1 MRVLVLAAS
10 PREDGNSRLMADAL
24 LEGAIEAGHEVEL
37 VDLNREMSGGFLR
50 DCRRCRLPDGTCSIQ
65 DDYGELL
72 TRKVAS
78 ADGLVYATPLYWYG
92 IAAVLKNFFD
102 RMVCYLSA
110 SHPESEQVVASMAGK
125 RSALLLA
132 SEERYPALAIGVV
145 AQLQEM
151 SRYLDHQFVG
161 VVTGV
166 GNKRGEV
173 ALDPAD
179 PLGAARQLG
188 TSLFDVH
195 YSDYR
200 IDVERP
206 NAVWSRARAS
216 GIDAEVGLYGD
227 V

>member
-1 MRVLVLAAS
+1 
-10 PREDGNSRLMADAL
+10 MADAL
-24 LEGAIEAGHEVEL
+24 LEGAVEAGHQVEL

-65 DDYGELL
+65 DGYGELL

-78 ADGLVYATPLYWYG
+78 ADGVVYATPLYWYG

-110 SHPESEQVVASMAGK
+110 SYPESEQVVAAMAGK

-151 SRYLDHQFVG
+151 SRYLDLSSWESS
-161 VVTGV
+161 TGLATSGAGLRLTLPIHWAPRDNSGPV
-166 GNKRGEV
+166 CSTSTTATTGSTSSDQTLSGRGLVHRGSMRRSGCTATFETTP
-173 ALDPAD
+173 AL
-179 PLGAARQLG
+179 R
-188 TSLFDVH
+188 
-195 YSDYR
+195 
-200 IDVERP
+200 
-206 NAVWSRARAS
+206 
-216 GIDAEVGLYGD
+216 
-227 V
+227 

>member
-1 MRVLVLAAS
+1 
-10 PREDGNSRLMADAL
+10 MADAL
-24 LEGAIEAGHEVEL
+24 LEGAIEAGHQVEL

-65 DDYGELL
+65 DGYGELL
-72 TRKVAS
+72 TRKVVS
-78 ADGLVYATPLYWYG
+78 ADGVVYATPLYWYG

-110 SHPESEQVVASMAGK
+110 SYPESEQVVAAMAGK

-161 VVTGV
+161 VVNGV

-188 TSLFDVH
+188 TNLFDVH

-200 IDVERP
+200 IDVERS

-216 GIDAEVGLYGD
+216 GIDAEVGGYGD
-227 V
+227 VC

>member
-1 MRVLVLAAS
+1 
-10 PREDGNSRLMADAL
+10 
-24 LEGAIEAGHEVEL
+24 L

-50 DCRRCRLPDGTCSIQ
+50 DCSRCRLPDGTCSIQ
-65 DDYGELL
+65 DGYGELL

-78 ADGLVYATPLYWYG
+78 ADGVVYATPLYWYG

-110 SHPESEQVVASMAGK
+110 SYPESEQVVAAMAGK

-161 VVTGV
+161 VVNGV

-206 NAVWSRARAS
+206 NAVWSRPRAS
-216 GIDAEVGLYGD
+216 GIDPEVGLYGD

>member
-1 MRVLVLAAS
+1 
-10 PREDGNSRLMADAL
+10 MADAL
-24 LEGAIEAGHEVEL
+24 LEGAIEAGHQVEL

-65 DDYGELL
+65 DGYGELL
-72 TRKVAS
+72 TRKVVS
-78 ADGLVYATPLYWYG
+78 ADGVVYATPLYWYG
-92 IAAVLKNFFD
+92 IAPVLKNFFD

-110 SHPESEQVVASMAGK
+110 SYPESEQVVAAMAAK

-161 VVTGV
+161 VVNGV

-188 TSLFDVH
+188 TNLFDVH

-200 IDVERP
+200 IDVERS

-216 GIDAEVGLYGD
+216 GIDAEVGGYGD
-227 V
+227 VC

>member
-1 MRVLVLAAS
+1 
-10 PREDGNSRLMADAL
+10 
-24 LEGAIEAGHEVEL
+24 
-37 VDLNREMSGGFLR
+37 
-50 DCRRCRLPDGTCSIQ
+50 
-65 DDYGELL
+65 
-72 TRKVAS
+72 
-78 ADGLVYATPLYWYG
+78 
-92 IAAVLKNFFD
+92 
-102 RMVCYLSA
+102 MVCYLSA
-110 SHPESEQVVASMAGK
+110 SYPESEQVVAAMAGK

-161 VVTGV
+161 VVNGV

-188 TSLFDVH
+188 TNLFDVH

-200 IDVERP
+200 IDVERS

-216 GIDAEVGLYGD
+216 GIDAEVGGYGD
-227 V
+227 VC